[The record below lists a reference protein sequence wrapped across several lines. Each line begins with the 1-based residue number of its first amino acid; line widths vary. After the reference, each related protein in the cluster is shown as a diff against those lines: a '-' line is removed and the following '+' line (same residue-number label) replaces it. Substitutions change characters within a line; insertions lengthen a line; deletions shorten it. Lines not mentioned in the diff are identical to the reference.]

1 MGKWKLLGEW
11 KAPLQSETSCW
22 KAFVSYPEMLPASV
36 RSRWG
41 SPPRLRLDLC
51 GLQKQT
57 GHREWTV
64 LWEWKPVNTALANK
78 KKINSSTASCLTP
91 LFRRL
96 SSSLKLWFPGSCW
109 SSSELLSLNFA
120 QLWFC
125 QISSLTSTL
134 FHSFHTHFCP
144 RVLLAHIWE
153 EWPPNLPVGS
163 QCTVGYF
170 HRGIYQ
176 IS

>member
-1 MGKWKLLGEW
+1 MLESFCILPRDAACLRQIKVRISTQASLGPLRVAETDWAFGSEQCSGKESQSIHGWPTKRKETT
-11 KAPLQSETSCW
+11 PLR
-22 KAFVSYPEMLPASV
+22 PA
-36 RSRWG
+36 
-41 SPPRLRLDLC
+41 
-51 GLQKQT
+51 
-57 GHREWTV
+57 
-64 LWEWKPVNTALANK
+64 
-78 KKINSSTASCLTP
+78 CLTP
-91 LFRRL
+91 LFRQL

-109 SSSELLSLNFA
+109 SSSELLRLNFA

-176 IS
+176 ISLYEDSDGRV